1 MYVSWTGSRAAE
13 AKITRAKAILHYT
26 QIIFFWVPQ
35 KCVKGGVPVQL
46 NGWKLIFVSII
57 FWSGSRAAGVNITRA
72 KAITQYTQAQIEVIC
87 KETKKEAVE
96 GLHLQVMEFLNRAI
110 KTDHFFFFS
119 YKHFKFMIRTSVSI
133 LRFWAFHIMILRC
146 ESKSIKLEFQTRQR
160 SKQMKG

>member
-87 KETKKEAVE
+87 KETKKEAHE
-96 GLHLQVMEFLNRAI
+96 GLHLPVMEFLNRPI
-110 KTDHFFFFS
+110 KTGFFS
-119 YKHFKFMIRTSVSI
+119 FPISNLNSVSI
-133 LRFWAFHIMILRC
+133 LRFWAFHTIFLTN
-146 ESKSIKLEFQTRQR
+146 ESKSIKLEFQKRQR